1 MKPEQK
7 LTLQQIRNELPRFE
21 YAVQDALRFFDNQIL
36 ADKTK
41 TKLLLEME
49 NMRSL
54 FTHYINYE
62 DK

>member
-7 LTLQQIRNELPRFE
+7 LTLEQIRDELPRFE
-21 YAVQDALRFFDNQIL
+21 YAVQDALRFFDNQVL
-36 ADKTK
+36 ANKTE

-49 NMRSL
+49 DMKYL
-54 FTHYINYE
+54 FDHYINYE